1 MRVKNIILCVAA
13 VMLALAAQAQ
23 DLKPVKDKQ
32 TKKFG
37 YQAKDKSW
45 VIAPAYDAAKRFVDG
60 YAIVE
65 LDGRK
70 GLIDANGD
78 WVLQAEYDNIAKF
91 DQNGL
96 CEVMCKDGRTKYYGV
111 ADRTGRLLLP
121 VECRNIVIPRKGG
134 YIAAERTG
142 SVEGF
147 DDSLLWGI
155 YDMQGG
161 EIFAPQFLSSPSFSN
176 GNFIVKSARTG
187 LLGVVDMDGKEL
199 LPCTYLAIDRYGSG
213 YYAMTP
219 EFNTYRYSGSF
230 YREESSRVRG
240 AITPYDPMGDPV
252 RAAAWH
258 SGCIGVRMHRNNIKL
273 LGQRDGSSLA
283 YCDELRL
290 DWGRG
295 RFLRLEPFE
304 DPDRHEGAMLDPASG
319 KYYTLKALLYEEDG
333 SRGQVVSDW
342 GWLEGECSAGA
353 VYRTDS
359 GKRWL
364 LLEDLNCPDVPSFNL
379 SMSGYRTI
387 DHDNVY
393 NGLGLRSSDVE
404 RLSDPH
410 RFAERLKEICD
421 GDNVGLRSYVARS
434 TDLRQA
440 RQARDLMRAPFFRY
454 PYAIGEVVNCSVS
467 KRSETVEVT
476 LYEQLVCHFEDQ
488 LEYPSYRMSGDEL
501 IYWGPH
507 NGRTVRM
514 SLDSQSSSSDCLVD
528 DISGSNKK
536 YQIVLSLYEEDG
548 TWLRTLAVLPYA
560 DYVHDGVMVF
570 ERAGI
575 AVLTPKASRYR
586 HDNYGRSGYRRD
598 GRGPVQG
605 TVKIPVAE
613 KLPHTLS
620 ALNEA
625 AGNVPAQ
632 SFSGRLQWS
641 D

>member
-1 MRVKNIILCVAA
+1 MRRLFLCVAT

-45 VIAPAYDAAKRFVDG
+45 SIAPTYDAAKRFIDG

-65 LDGRK
+65 LDGYK

-96 CEVMCKDGRTKYYGV
+96 CEVMRKDGRTKYYGL

-121 VECRNIVIPRKGG
+121 VDCRNIIVPRKGG
-134 YIAAERTG
+134 YIAAERMG

-155 YDMQGG
+155 YDMQGE
-161 EIFAPQFLSSPSFSN
+161 EIFAPQFLSSPSYSN
-176 GNFIVKSARTG
+176 ETFIVKSARTG
-187 LLGVVDMDGKEL
+187 LTGVVDMDGNEL
-199 LPCTYLAIDRYGSG
+199 LPCEYLTVDRYGSG
-213 YYAMTP
+213 YYALTTD
-219 EFNTYRYSGSF
+219 FNSCRYTGNF
-230 YREESSRVRG
+230 AREEIRPFWG
-240 AITPYDPMGDPV
+240 AVTPYDPMGDPV

-273 LGQRDGSSLA
+273 LGSREGSSLV
-283 YCDELRL
+283 YCRELQL
-290 DWGRG
+290 DWGNG

-304 DPDRHEGAMLDPASG
+304 DPERHEGAMPDPASG
-319 KYYTLKALLYEEDG
+319 KYYTLKALLYEADG
-333 SRGQVVSDW
+333 TRGQVVSDW
-342 GWLEGECSAGA
+342 GWLEGECGAGV
-353 VYRTDS
+353 VYHSDS
-359 GKRWL
+359 DESWI
-364 LLEDLNCPDVPSFNL
+364 LLEDLNSPDVPAFNL

-387 DHDNVY
+387 SQENIY
-393 NGLGLRSSDVE
+393 SGLGLRSADVE
-404 RLSDPH
+404 RLYDPH

-421 GDNVGLRSYVARS
+421 GDNVGLSSYVARS

-454 PYAIGEVVNCSVS
+454 PYSIGEVVNCSVS
-467 KRSETVEVT
+467 KRGETVEVT
-476 LYEQLVCHFEDQ
+476 LYEQLVCQFDDR
-488 LEYPSYRMSGDEL
+488 LEHPSYHMSGDEL

-514 SLDSQSSSSDCLVD
+514 SLESWSNSSDCLVD
-528 DISGSNKK
+528 DITGSDRK
-536 YQIVLSLYEEDG
+536 YEIVLSLYEEDG
-548 TWLRTLAVLPYA
+548 SWLRTLAVLPYA
-560 DYVHDGVMVF
+560 DYVHEGVMVF

-575 AVLTPKASRYR
+575 AVLTPTASHYR
-586 HDNYGRSGYRRD
+586 HDNYGRSGYSR
-598 GRGPVQG
+598 GGHGPVQG
-605 TVKIPVAE
+605 TIKIPVEE

-625 AGNVPAQ
+625 AGRIPDR
-632 SFSGRLQWS
+632 SFSGRRQWR